1 MKRYPVH
8 KGRSARQFKLQIART
23 KAPNINRQVM
33 RGGWRL

>member
-1 MKRYPVH
+1 MKRFAVN
-8 KGRSARQFKLQIART
+8 KRASVRGFKTINART